1 MTLVVGFPTGH
12 EDRSGL
18 ELAATLARS
27 SGQDLDLVTVV
38 PAAWPTPV
46 AGHTDR
52 EFEDWARA
60 RGEEAVAAARGLLA
74 HHCPDVQAKA
84 RWVSGRSA
92 PGTLLDEAERVGA
105 SMIVVGAGHDGG
117 YGRVVLGSTA
127 HRLLHSATVPVA
139 VATRGYRASD
149 HGRVVRATCAFR
161 GDEASRR
168 TLLQAAEVCRDVGAG
183 LRIVTFA
190 VRGRTMYPPEVATT
204 AEDDV
209 QGAWAAQA
217 ESMQRAAI
225 DELAAAGP
233 LPDPLTHVVAA
244 ARDWAH
250 ALDAVPW
257 ERDEVLVVGSSS
269 ASLMSRLFLGSNGAK
284 ILRHSP
290 VPSVV
295 VP

>member
-1 MTLVVGFPTGH
+1 MTLLVGFPTGH

-27 SGQDLDLVTVV
+27 SGQDLALVTVV
-38 PAAWPTPV
+38 PTAWPTPV

-52 EFEDWARA
+52 EFEDWAQQ
-60 RGEEAVAAARGLLA
+60 RGREAVRAAEALLA
-74 HHCPDVQAKA
+74 EYTPDVSATA
-84 RWVSGRSA
+84 TWVPGRSA
-92 PGTLLDEAERVGA
+92 PATLAAEADRIGA
-105 SMIVVGAGHDGG
+105 GMIVVGAGHDGG

-139 VATRGYRASD
+139 VATRGFRAGEKGTVS
-149 HGRVVRATCAFR
+149 RATCAFR
-161 GDEASRR
+161 GDEASRH
-168 TLLQAAEVCRDVGAG
+168 TLARSAEICREVGAG
-183 LRIVTFA
+183 MRIATFA

-204 AEDDV
+204 SEDEV
-209 QGAWAAQA
+209 QEAWIAQA
-217 ESMQRAAI
+217 EAQQNAAVE
-225 DELAAAGP
+225 ELAAAGP
-233 LPDPLTHVVAA
+233 LPDPTTQVVAA
-244 ARDWAH
+244 ARSWAH
-250 ALDAVPW
+250 ALDALTW

-290 VPSVV
+290 VPAIV

>member
-1 MTLVVGFPTGH
+1 MTLLVGFPTGH

-27 SGQDLDLVTVV
+27 SGQELALVTVV

-52 EFEDWARA
+52 EFEDWAQE
-60 RGEEAVAAARGLLA
+60 RGNEAVRAAEALLA
-74 HHCPDVQAKA
+74 DHCPDLKA
-84 RWVSGRSA
+84 TATWVAGRSA
-92 PGTLLDEAERVGA
+92 PGTLAAEAERIGA

-161 GDEASRR
+161 GDEPSRR
-168 TLLQAAEVCRDVGAG
+168 TLVRTAEICREVGAG
-183 LRIVTFA
+183 LRIATFA

-204 AEDDV
+204 SEDIV
-209 QGAWAAQA
+209 QEAWAAQA
-217 ESMQRAAI
+217 QALQNAAI
-225 DELAAAGP
+225 DEIAASGP
-233 LPDPLTHVVAA
+233 LPEPTTQVVAA
-244 ARDWAH
+244 ARTWAH
-250 ALDAVPW
+250 ALDALTW
-257 ERDEVLVVGSSS
+257 ERDEILVVGSSS

-284 ILRHSP
+284 IVRHSP
-290 VPSVV
+290 VPVVV

>member
-1 MTLVVGFPTGH
+1 MTLLVGFPTGH

-27 SGQDLDLVTVV
+27 SGQGLALVTVV

-52 EFEDWARA
+52 EFEDWART
-60 RGEEAVAAARGLLA
+60 RGEEATKAAGELLA
-74 HHCPDVQAKA
+74 EHCPDVEATA
-84 RWVSGRSA
+84 TWVSGRSA
-92 PGTLLDEAERVGA
+92 PGALLDEAERIGA
-105 SMIVVGAGHDGG
+105 DMIVVGAGHDGG

-127 HRLLHSATVPVA
+127 HRLLHSSTIPVA
-139 VATRGYRASD
+139 VATRGYRATG

-168 TLLQAAEVCRDVGAG
+168 TLVRAAEVCHEVGAG

-190 VRGRTMYPPEVATT
+190 VRGRTMYPPEVAPSS
-204 AEDDV
+204 EDAV
-209 QGAWAAQA
+209 QEAWAAQA
-217 ESMQRAAI
+217 EGLQRAAI

-233 LPDPLTHVVAA
+233 LPEPLTHVVAA

-290 VPSVV
+290 VPVVV